1 VEFSLLL
8 HTAIKKKWLLNFF
21 FGFFPDLNP
30 SPTCLLTQKLAIYQ
44 TMWTGV
50 ESNGTTCMAKKR
62 LFLFGFIFVLR
73 WWGEREKKKEKFYFK
88 EFETKV
94 KLWRRKRR
102 SRMGWCCLLTGG
114 IAPF

>member
-73 WWGEREKKKEKFYFK
+73 WGERERKKGKI
-88 EFETKV
+88 
-94 KLWRRKRR
+94 
-102 SRMGWCCLLTGG
+102 LL
-114 IAPF
+114 